1 MDNKNVHAGH
11 RKRVRANVI
20 ENGFSQLEDHRLLEL
35 ILFYAIPQADTNGTA
50 HNLLNEFGSLKGVLN
65 ADIKSLCEVAGIGES
80 SAVMI
85 ASMGEAMRRSQKVS
99 ADKRM
104 LYKNHEDYCALAQ
117 GYLSGEPK
125 EKVIAF
131 CFDASGRLKR
141 VVNVSEGTENSS
153 FIDVRRIV
161 QSAMGCDATTV
172 VMAHNHP
179 TGSGEPSVSD
189 MDSTRSLAV
198 TLRKLQVMLA
208 DHIIVDENNQPHSM
222 YMDSVTRQLFY

>member
-20 ENGFSQLEDHRLLEL
+20 KNGFSQLEDHRLLEL

-65 ADIKSLCEVAGIGES
+65 ADISALCDVEGVGES
-80 SAVMI
+80 TAVMI
-85 ASMGEAMRRSQKVS
+85 ASMGEVFRRSQKVS

-104 LYKNHEDYCALAQ
+104 LYKTHEDYCKLAQ
-117 GYLSGEPK
+117 GYLAGEPR
-125 EKVIAF
+125 EKVLAF

-161 QSAMGCDATTV
+161 QAAMGCDATTV

-179 TGSGEPSVSD
+179 TGSSEPSVSD
-189 MDSTRSLAV
+189 MDSTRSLSI
-198 TLRKLQVMLA
+198 TLRKLEVMLA
-208 DHIIVDENNQPHSM
+208 DHIIVDENNKSYSM
-222 YMDSVTRQLFY
+222 YMDSALKQLFY

>member
-20 ENGFSQLEDHRLLEL
+20 KNGFSQLEDHRLLEL
-35 ILFYAIPQADTNGTA
+35 ILFYAIPQADTNGIA

-65 ADIKSLCEVAGIGES
+65 AEVFALCNVAGVGES
-80 SAVMI
+80 TAVMI
-85 ASMGEAMRRSQKVS
+85 AAMGEAMRRSQKAP
-99 ADKRM
+99 ADKRLM
-104 LYKNHEDYCALAQ
+104 YKSHADYCMLAQ
-117 GYLSGEPK
+117 GHLSGEPK

-141 VVNVSEGTENSS
+141 VVDVSEGTENAS
-153 FIDVRRIV
+153 FIDVRKIV

-172 VMAHNHP
+172 VLAHNHP
-179 TGSGEPSVSD
+179 AGSGEPSMSD

-208 DHIIVDENNQPHSM
+208 DHIIVDENNQPYSM
-222 YMDSVTRQLFY
+222 YENPETRRIFY